1 MEKRSEE
8 VLSSRRESGRRLAQL
23 TQELSEK
30 KEEAESAG
38 RKEEATEQRGRKEQL
53 AIRLREARYG
63 RILKLCSSRAPLL
76 FLRPSNYFCPLLQ
89 LNSFLSWS
97 SQPLELFCP
106 VDSCPTRES
115 EGKLEENFRAELTAQ
130 TKLYQ
135 EHSKEDNSRTEE
147 LTAAVRELQGLL
159 GEAREKVAGG
169 EAEVAE
175 LKTKHEVRIWFLEC
189 SLIWQ

>member
-30 KEEAESAG
+30 TEEAKSAG
-38 RKEEATEQRGRKEQL
+38 RKEEATEQRGRAEQL

-130 TKLYQ
+130 TKLAELYQ
-135 EHSKEDNSRTEE
+135 EHSKEGNSRTEE

-175 LKTKHEVRIWFLEC
+175 LKTKHEVKISFLRAP
-189 SLIWQ
+189 